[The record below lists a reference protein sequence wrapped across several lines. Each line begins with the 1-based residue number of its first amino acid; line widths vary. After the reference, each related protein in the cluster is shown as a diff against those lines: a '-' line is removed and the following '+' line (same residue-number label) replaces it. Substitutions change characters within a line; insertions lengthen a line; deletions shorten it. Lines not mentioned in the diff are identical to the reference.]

1 MEYCCGAVRVH
12 LNKSTINHFQSLRDK
27 LINSSI
33 IKRNKSILSSYLR
46 NYNDFDIS
54 NNHVLIK
61 QEEEKRNLLLVLL
74 KNDC

>member
-1 MEYCCGAVRVH
+1 MEYCCGAVQVH

-46 NYNDFDIS
+46 NCNDFDIS